1 MCANI
6 WMNREIRIPDGYK
19 LARFKGSP
27 ELGPKIL
34 FFSGGSALKGV
45 SQKITAY
52 THNSVHIITP
62 FDSGG
67 SSAVLRK
74 AFDMPAVGDI
84 RNRLLALADKT
95 MTGNPEI
102 FALLGHRLPA
112 DENQEELR
120 RTLRDMVRGKH
131 GLVRSVPEPMQKII
145 RHYLEIFS
153 ENMPADFDLRGASI
167 GNLVLTG
174 GYLENKR
181 NPDSIIYIFSQLV
194 KAKGTVRPVVNRS
207 LHLGARLEDGEIVS
221 GQHRITG
228 KQTPKI
234 SQQIKDIFLVR
245 DLNSKQPVKADIRE
259 EIALEISRADLIC
272 YPMGSF
278 FTSILANLLPSGVG
292 RAIKNAGC
300 PKIFIPNTF
309 LDPECYAL
317 PPANQIDRL
326 LEILDRDCPGSGQ
339 KTDFLDLILLNRD
352 HSLYPGG
359 VDREKISGL
368 GSRILEYD
376 LVTEQS
382 KPGIDPERI
391 CEVLLSLC

>member
-1 MCANI
+1 MCAKI
-6 WMNREIRIPDGYK
+6 WMNREIQIPDGHK
-19 LARFKGSP
+19 LARFKGTP

-34 FFSGGSALKGV
+34 FFSGGSALKNV
-45 SQKITAY
+45 SQQITAY

-62 FDSGG
+62 FDFGG

-95 MTGNPEI
+95 MTGTPEI

-112 DENQEELR
+112 EENQEKLR
-120 RTLRDMVRGKH
+120 WTLRDMVRGKH
-131 GLVRSVPEPMQKII
+131 GFVLSVPEPMQKII
-145 RHYLEIFS
+145 RHYLEVFS
-153 ENMPADFDLRGASI
+153 KNMPADFDLRGASI

-174 GYLENKR
+174 GYLENNR
-181 NPDSIIYIFSQLV
+181 NPDPIIYIFSQLV
-194 KAKGTVRPVVNRS
+194 KAKGTVRPVVNRN

-228 KQTPKI
+228 KKVPRLT
-234 SQQIKDIFLVR
+234 QQIKDFFLVQT
-245 DLNSKQPVKADIRE
+245 LNSKQPVKTEIRK

-292 RAIKNAGC
+292 RAIKDAGC

-309 LDPECYAL
+309 FDPECYEL
-317 PPANQIDRL
+317 PPANQIERL
-326 LEILDRDCPGSGQ
+326 LEVLLRDCNGSGQ

-352 HSLYPGG
+352 YSLYPGG
-359 VDREKISGL
+359 IDREKIAGL
-368 GSRILEYD
+368 GPRILEYE
-376 LVTEQS
+376 LLTEQS
-382 KPGIDPERI
+382 DPRIDSERL